1 LQSITTLKSP
11 DLVLKGVLV
20 DTCIFVD
27 FLRSSGSQNK
37 TFKKL
42 IEEERVVISPY
53 VKLELLNGVKI
64 NQFKKLNLLL
74 NGFVPTPSN
83 LDIIQLT
90 EKYIIKAR
98 KGGLSFGL
106 IDYFIVL
113 QALELKLSIFSKDK
127 VMLELSKNLGV
138 RILID

>member
-1 LQSITTLKSP
+1 M
-11 DLVLKGVLV
+11 V

-27 FLRSSGSQNK
+27 FLRSTGSHNK
-37 TFKKL
+37 TFKNL

-53 VKLELLNGVKI
+53 VKLELLNGAKI
-64 NQFKKLNLLL
+64 DQFKKLNLLL
-74 NGFVPTPSN
+74 NGFIPTPGN
-83 LDIIQLT
+83 LDIIQLA

-98 KGGLSFGL
+98 KGGLNFGL

-113 QALELKLSIFSKDK
+113 QALELKLSIFSRDK

-138 RILID
+138 RILVD